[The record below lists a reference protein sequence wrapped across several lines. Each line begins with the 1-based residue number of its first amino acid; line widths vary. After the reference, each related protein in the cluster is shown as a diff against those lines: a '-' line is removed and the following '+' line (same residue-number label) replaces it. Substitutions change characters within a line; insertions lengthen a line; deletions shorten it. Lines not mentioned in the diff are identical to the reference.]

1 MIRKLV
7 CVLMMVSVPAF
18 AAREIVVVPTPPVP
32 SDSKPNNPA
41 VPDVYTS
48 SGQFERIVVMRM
60 KFGTDLLTDIEKAVA
75 AEHIQ
80 NAVIL
85 SGIGSVRGFK
95 VHQMANRDLP
105 TSNIF
110 TTESTTPADL
120 DSINGYVIDG
130 KVHAHIVLGV
140 SPDRTMAGHLERGT
154 EVFSYAVVTVGVL
167 KGIDLSKVEDKGYR

>member
-1 MIRKLV
+1 MKTLAAL
-7 CVLMMVSVPAF
+7 LMLLATPAF
-18 AAREIVVVPTPPVP
+18 AAQEIVIVPTPPVP
-32 SDSKPNNPA
+32 SDSRPNNPA
-41 VPDVYTS
+41 VPDVYTT

-60 KFGTDLLTDIEKAVA
+60 KFGTDLLADIEKAVA
-75 AEHIQ
+75 DEHIR

-105 TSNIF
+105 TKNIF

-120 DSINGYVIDG
+120 DSISGYVING

-140 SPDRTMAGHLERGT
+140 SPDRTMAGHLEHGT

-167 KGIDLSKVEDKGYR
+167 TGVDLSRVEDKGYR

>member
-1 MIRKLV
+1 MKNAIALA
-7 CVLMMVSVPAF
+7 LMLATPAL
-18 AAREIVVVPTPPVP
+18 AQREIVVVPTPPVP

-48 SGQFERIVVMRM
+48 SGQFERIVILRM
-60 KFGTDLLTDIEKAVA
+60 KYGTDLLADIEKAVKDQ
-75 AEHIQ
+75 HIQ

-105 TSNIF
+105 TKNIF
-110 TTESTTPADL
+110 TTEATTPADL

-140 SPDRTMAGHLERGT
+140 SPDRTMAGHLEHGT

-167 KGIDLSKVEDKGYR
+167 KGVDLSRVEDKGYR